1 MEGLG
6 RTQKDGDT
14 MKKRKTW
21 QSKLTKTELKHLKK
35 DAFGP
40 GVRITLAGLKGM
52 FEYQAKM
59 RVGEDGYEPCWVC
72 KGIAG
77 KLGFEV

>member
-1 MEGLG
+1 
-6 RTQKDGDT
+6 
-14 MKKRKTW
+14 MKKRRTW
-21 QSKLTKTELKHLKK
+21 QSRLTKAEPKHLKK

-40 GVRITLAGLKGM
+40 GGRITLADLKDM
-52 FEYQAKM
+52 FEYQAKK
-59 RVGEDGYEPCWVC
+59 RVGEDGYEPCWIC